1 MNKTEEEIFKEIIIK
16 KRNNLINNNRN
27 SEYISAYST
36 EDRTKSKNKNYN
48 AKLSMIT
55 NNEVVEFNNEDDEIN
70 INNNINNYIKNTF
83 NNINKKIDNFK

>member
-1 MNKTEEEIFKEIIIK
+1 
-16 KRNNLINNNRN
+16 
-27 SEYISAYST
+27 
-36 EDRTKSKNKNYN
+36 
-48 AKLSMIT
+48 MIT